1 MVMVEVSST
10 KAEKVI
16 LVLALQE
23 IYNKYGRPKLQ
34 ISYNGPPLNSR
45 MMTKFENES
54 DIELQNYSTPSII
67 KLCWDIHET
76 VQILTPKDLFEFC
89 IQNITGVNVFFAST
103 EEVRSFY
110 PMLVERFKDSRASPE
125 THSRHCFRVSQD

>member
-1 MVMVEVSST
+1 MVEVSST

-16 LVLALQE
+16 LVLALPE

-67 KLCWDIHET
+67 KLC
-76 VQILTPKDLFEFC
+76 
-89 IQNITGVNVFFAST
+89 
-103 EEVRSFY
+103 
-110 PMLVERFKDSRASPE
+110 
-125 THSRHCFRVSQD
+125 